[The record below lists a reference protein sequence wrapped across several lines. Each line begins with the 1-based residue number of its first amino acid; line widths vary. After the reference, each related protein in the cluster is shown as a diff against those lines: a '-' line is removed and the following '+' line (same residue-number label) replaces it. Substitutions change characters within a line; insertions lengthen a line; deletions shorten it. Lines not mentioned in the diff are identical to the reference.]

1 MNRNQRRMVAYNA
14 MKSAQALEL
23 SNYTRKIDN
32 AFSRLS
38 GEAAGRVAKA
48 LSGTLSL
55 RSKREES
62 GSACL
67 PEVAI
72 FAAGHRTSRKEAVHI
87 FK

>member
-1 MNRNQRRMVAYNA
+1 MTRNQRRMAAYNA
-14 MKSAQALEL
+14 MKSAQAIEL

-32 AFSRLS
+32 AFSLLS
-38 GEAAGRVAKA
+38 GGPTERVAKA
-48 LSGTLSL
+48 LNSTLSL

-72 FAAGHRTSRKEAVHI
+72 FAAGYRGKTKSIYQAR
-87 FK
+87 